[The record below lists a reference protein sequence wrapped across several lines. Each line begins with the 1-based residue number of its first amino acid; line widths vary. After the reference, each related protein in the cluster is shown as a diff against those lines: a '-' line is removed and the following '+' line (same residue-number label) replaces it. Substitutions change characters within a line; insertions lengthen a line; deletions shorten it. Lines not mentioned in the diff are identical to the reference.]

1 MSSARE
7 TLRYLRHID
16 LPAIGFDGQ
25 ARIMAGHIALVGL
38 GGLGAP
44 AALYL
49 AAAGVGK
56 LTLIDDDTVDESNLQ
71 RQVLYRMDDIGLPKI
86 ECAIRHLAALNPN
99 VEIETRTTRLNSEN
113 AHTLLQGA
121 QLVLD
126 CSDNFETRHA
136 LNACC
141 LELRMPLI
149 TASVQGFAG
158 QIARF
163 AAHKGPSMACA
174 RCLFPEAPPEGMVPT
189 CPEAGVFGP
198 IVGIMGTMQAAE
210 ALKELT
216 GLNDA
221 ATSTLLRF
229 DSLNLQTSVFSIPKD
244 PACPACAEKTG
255 RNNTQPLKSAAS

>member
-1 MSSARE
+1 
-7 TLRYLRHID
+7 
-16 LPAIGFDGQ
+16 
-25 ARIMAGHIALVGL
+25 MAGHIALVGL

-56 LTLIDDDTVDESNLQ
+56 LTLIDNDVVDESNLQ
-71 RQVLYRMDDIGLPKI
+71 RQVLYRMEDIGQPKV
-86 ECAIRHLAALNPN
+86 ECARRHLNALNPH
-99 VEIETRTTRLNSEN
+99 VKTAVHQIRLNSEN
-113 AHTLLQGA
+113 ARTLLQGT

-126 CSDNFETRHA
+126 CSDNFETRHL

-141 LELRMPLI
+141 LEMQVPLI

-158 QIARF
+158 QVARF
-163 AAHKGPSMACA
+163 AAHKGPHMACA

-198 IVGIMGTMQAAE
+198 VVGMMGTLQAAE

-221 ATSTLLRF
+221 AITSTLLRF
-229 DSLNLQTSVFSIPKD
+229 DSLNLQTSAFSIPKD
-244 PACPACAEKTG
+244 PACPACAETTG
-255 RNNTQPLKSAAS
+255 KANPQPLKSATR